1 MADELNKDGKLDES
15 SGNTK
20 FGSGGGDGRVGPYFY
35 PSGRLGQFLA
45 RFFATKAA
53 PYVNKQ
59 GDEGST
65 PQANLAGD
73 TVQGADVIKPGEG
86 PAIGSLNRTALQ
98 LPELE
103 KTRRERYARFEEM
116 DDYPEIGSAFDIY
129 ADDCTQKN
137 LRNLRW
143 TVKSESQLVVDEVNK
158 CFTKINMERDYWD
171 IIRNMI
177 KYGDCF
183 METIIDI
190 NNPKKGLQR
199 MKVLNPNFLLR
210 VENEYGYLT
219 DFLQEIPESSD
230 WAAFGSASDGMVG
243 AKYITL
249 DRNQITHFRLRT
261 SDPQYYPYG
270 KSVASTAIWVF
281 RSLKLMEDAMLI
293 YRLSRAPE
301 RRIFYIDVANMPAT
315 KAEMFIEKV
324 KEKFK
329 KEKYYD
335 NNTGNIDAQY
345 NPLSADEDFYVPTRG
360 AQGTKIETLPGAQNL
375 GDVDDVRYF
384 RDKLMAALKIPKD
397 YIVEKDK
404 SPERKANLS
413 QLDAKFARVIGR
425 IQQQA
430 EIGLEQIARR
440 HLALVGFP
448 SQLIKEVKIQLPD
461 SSDVFTKRKME
472 IDEQKARVVQAVM
485 GLDLFP
491 KQTIYKEF
499 YDMTDQEIEHTMDLK
514 REEKEEEMADENAM
528 VQDQEDMGQSGKDQD
543 MDREQAGADVDAER
557 DEIGNQADHERGMEA
572 EKAKEQAKPKPAAAA
587 KKKPKAKSKKEATGS
602 DDMSVLLRL
611 KRQII
616 AESGHDSKRAKA
628 IDRIIS
634 RNVENTKI
642 NRERS

>member
-1 MADELNKDGKLDES
+1 MADELNKDDKLNEDAI
-15 SGNTK
+15 GYTK
-20 FGSGGGDGRVGPYFY
+20 FGAGGADGRIGPYFY

-53 PYVNKQ
+53 PYVAKQ
-59 GDEGST
+59 ADDGAT

-73 TVQGADVIKPGEG
+73 TVQSADVVKPGEL
-86 PAIGSLNRTALQ
+86 PALGSLSRTSLQ

-103 KTRRERYARFEEM
+103 RTRRERYARYEEM
-116 DDYPEIGSAFDIY
+116 DDYPEIGTAFDIY
-129 ADDCTQKN
+129 ADDATQKN
-137 LRNLRW
+137 LRNKRW
-143 TVKSESQLVVDEVNK
+143 TVLSESQLVVDEVNRM
-158 CFTKINMERDYWD
+158 FTKIHLERDYWD
-171 IIRNMI
+171 IIRNMV

-199 MKVLNPNFLLR
+199 MKVLNPNFIIR

-219 DFLQEIPESSD
+219 DFLQEIPEGND
-230 WAAFGSASDGMVG
+230 WAAYGSVADNMAG
-243 AKYITL
+243 AKFLTL
-249 DRNQITHFRLRT
+249 DRNQIVHFRLRT
-261 SDPQYYPYG
+261 SDPAFYPYG
-270 KSVASTAIWVF
+270 KSIAALAIRVF

-335 NNTGNIDAQY
+335 NNTGTIDSRY

-360 AQGTKIETLPGAQNL
+360 SQGTKIDTLPGAQNL
-375 GDVDDVRYF
+375 GEVDDVRYF
-384 RDKLMAALKIPKD
+384 RDKLLAALKIPKD

-425 IQQQA
+425 VQQQA

-448 SQLIKEVKIQLPD
+448 AHLIKDVKIQLPD
-461 SSDVFTKRKME
+461 CSDVFTKRKME
-472 IDEQKARVVQAVM
+472 IDEQKARVVQAVV
-485 GLDLFP
+485 GLNLFP
-491 KQTIYKEF
+491 KETIYKEF
-499 YDMTDQEIEHTMDLK
+499 YDMTDQEIEHTMELMK
-514 REEKEEEMADENAM
+514 AEKEEQQADEQSQM
-528 VQDQEDMGQSGKDQD
+528 QGQEDMAQKGKDQD
-543 MDREQAGADVDAER
+543 MDRDQQGKDADAAR
-557 DEIGNQADHERGMEA
+557 DEGGKQAEHERGMEA
-572 EKAKEQAKPKPAAAA
+572 EKAKPSP
-587 KKKPKAKSKKEATGS
+587 KKESIDSENLST
-602 DDMSVLLRL
+602 LTRL
-611 KRQII
+611 KQQII
-616 AESGHDSKRAKA
+616 KEEGPESKRLDA
-628 IDRIIS
+628 IERIIS
-634 RNVENTKI
+634 RNVKI
-642 NRERS
+642 PKNNSERS

>member
-1 MADELNKDGKLDES
+1 MADELNKDDKLNEDS
-15 SGNTK
+15 IGNTK
-20 FGSGGGDGRVGPYFY
+20 FGAGGADGRVGPYFY

-53 PYVNKQ
+53 PYVGKQ
-59 GDEGST
+59 GDE
-65 PQANLAGD
+65 
-73 TVQGADVIKPGEG
+73 VMGADVVKPGEQ

-103 KTRRERYARFEEM
+103 KTRRERYARYEEM
-116 DDYPEIGSAFDIY
+116 DDYPEIGTAFDIY
-129 ADDCTQKN
+129 ADDATQKN
-137 LRNLRW
+137 LRNKRW
-143 TVKSESQLVVDEVNK
+143 TVISESQLVVDEVNRM
-158 CFTKINMERDYWD
+158 FTKIHLERDYWD
-171 IIRNMI
+171 IIRNMV

-190 NNPKKGLQR
+190 NNPKRGLQR
-199 MKVLNPNFLLR
+199 MKVLNPNFIIR

-219 DFLQEIPESSD
+219 DFLQEIPESAD
-230 WAAFGSASDGMVG
+230 WAAYGSAADSMSQ
-243 AKYITL
+243 AKFITL
-249 DRNQITHFRLRT
+249 DRNQIVHFRLRT
-261 SDPQYYPYG
+261 SDPGYYPYG
-270 KSVASTAIWVF
+270 KSIAALAIRVF

-335 NNTGNIDAQY
+335 NNTGQIDSRY

-360 AQGTKIETLPGAQNL
+360 SQGTKIDTLPGAQNL
-375 GDVDDVRYF
+375 GEVDDVRYF
-384 RDKLMAALKIPKD
+384 RDKLLAALKVPKD

-425 IQQQA
+425 VQQQA

-448 SQLIKEVKIQLPD
+448 ADLIKTLTIQLPD

-499 YDMTDQEIEHTMDLK
+499 YDMTDQEIQHTMDLK
-514 REEKEEEMADENAM
+514 KEEKEEEAAAEAEQM
-528 VQDQEDMGQSGKDQD
+528 QGQEDMGQDGKDQD
-543 MDREQAGADVDAER
+543 MDREQGGKDADAER
-557 DEIGNQADHERGMEA
+557 DEGGKQADHERGMEA
-572 EKAKEQAKPKPAAAA
+572 EKAKP
-587 KKKPKAKSKKEATGS
+587 KSKKESIDSEDLSAL
-602 DDMSVLLRL
+602 MRL
-611 KRQII
+611 KQQII
-616 AESGHDSKRAKA
+616 SESGPESERLKA
-628 IDRIIS
+628 IERIIS
-634 RNVENTKI
+634 RNVGIPKN